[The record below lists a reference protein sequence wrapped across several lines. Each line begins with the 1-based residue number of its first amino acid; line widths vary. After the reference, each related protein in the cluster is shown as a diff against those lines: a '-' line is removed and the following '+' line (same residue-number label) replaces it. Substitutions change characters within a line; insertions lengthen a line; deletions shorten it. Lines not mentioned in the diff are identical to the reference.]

1 MKKLCW
7 LIVSGALAAALYAQ
21 APAAAAAGS
30 AAGKAEID
38 EIVQELSGITG
49 LKTLEHVDYDHIPR
63 ERVKAFLAER
73 VKESVKPEEIRAE
86 EASLKKLGFVPQD
99 FDLEKTTLD
108 LLSEQAAAFYDYR
121 KRKLF
126 LIDAGPD
133 LVQHSALVHELAHAL
148 ADQHFHLEK
157 FMEHGSKNDDS
168 ALARLAVME
177 GQATWIMSEYLTRK
191 TGQSL
196 KDAPVLVKLMSSVA
210 ESSTGQFPVF
220 DKSPLY
226 LRETL
231 IFPYTQGML
240 FQHAVVEKMDK
251 AAFTEVFH
259 RPPATT
265 QQILHP
271 EKYFANVKAVR
282 PALPELVHERDYRNF
297 TDGELGELDHSVLL
311 RQYAGQEE
319 AAALAPEWKGGFF
332 RLLEAKHGDNKNGG
346 GAAPKRTVLAYASEW
361 SSPEK
366 AEKFFQDY
374 RKVLA
379 GKWKHY
385 EEADAGPASVS
396 GRGDDGYFLL
406 RLSGTRVTSL
416 EGMDSPAAA
425 RQAGGWL

>member
-1 MKKLCW
+1 MRKLHW
-7 LIVSGALAAALYAQ
+7 SILSGALAAALYAQ
-21 APAAAAAGS
+21 APAPAAARPGAVT
-30 AAGKAEID
+30 AEFD

-49 LKTLEHVDYDHIPR
+49 LKALEHVDYDRIPR
-63 ERVKAFLAER
+63 ERVKAFLAGR

-86 EASLKKLGFVPQD
+86 EAALKKLGFVPRE

-108 LLSEQAAAFYDYR
+108 LLTEQAAAFYDYR

-133 LVQHSALVHELAHAL
+133 LIQHSALVHELAHAL

-210 ESSTGQFPVF
+210 ESSAGQFPVF

-231 IFPYTQGML
+231 LFPYTQGML

-251 AAFTEVFH
+251 AAFTEVFRH
-259 RPPATT
+259 PPATT

-282 PALPELVHERDYRNF
+282 PPLPELVRERDYRNF

-319 AAALAPEWKGGFF
+319 ATALAPEWKGGFF
-332 RLLEAKHGDNKNGG
+332 RLLEAKREEKRNGG
-346 GAAPKRTVLAYASEW
+346 SPVAKRTVLAYASEW

-366 AEKFFQDY
+366 AERFFQAY

-379 GKWKHY
+379 GKWKLY
-385 EEADAGPASVS
+385 EETAAGPASVS

-416 EGMDSPAAA
+416 EGMDSPSAA
-425 RQAGGWL
+425 R